1 MPQAQPELKK
11 VSGLSTLYA
20 PFCPEISADVV
31 CFLQYME
38 KRVFCQL
45 NGNRKVIGIL
55 RGYDV
60 CLHPLPRL
68 LLCRT
73 SPLGVNNGRMT
84 VPNERGITNDAFA
97 QVFMNIVLDEA
108 FEEKEGGEK
117 VSIGMIV
124 GSMAMEECQE
134 QR

>member
-11 VSGLSTLYA
+11 
-20 PFCPEISADVV
+20 ISADVV

-60 CLHPLPRL
+60 
-68 LLCRT
+68 
-73 SPLGVNNGRMT
+73 
-84 VPNERGITNDAFA
+84 
-97 QVFMNIVLDEA
+97 FMNIVLDEA

-117 VSIGMIV
+117 VPIGMSVIRGNSV
-124 GSMAMEECQE
+124 VMLEALE
-134 QR
+134 RITDK